1 MLDRPPPVP
10 VSHSLEGGTVGQVSL
25 KALAARVLRC
35 PKAVYQP
42 GQLQDPCTET
52 VPLSRT
58 SGRGTA
64 GQALE
69 WDADDWRGFFE
80 ERAAIAEH
88 DGGVLRAEAEARAFD
103 CCVAQWMAYN
113 PPAANGPDRCAH
125 CGGAMADNEALP
137 FLNGAGGHV
146 WMHGRCHAGWM
157 ARRKAD
163 AVRALSDFGLRPPAL
178 VEIR

>member
-10 VSHSLEGGTVGQVSL
+10 VSHFLEGGTVGQVSL

-58 SGRGTA
+58 SRQGTV

-80 ERAAIAEH
+80 ERASIAEH
-88 DGGVLRAEAEARAFD
+88 DGGVSRAEAEARAFD

-137 FLNGAGGHV
+137 FLSGAGRHV
-146 WMHGRCHAGWM
+146 WMHGRCHAPWM
-157 ARRKAD
+157 KRR
-163 AVRALSDFGLRPPAL
+163 RAEAEAAL
-178 VEIR
+178 AALGVKP